1 MVRRRGI
8 KAFLR
13 SIEETWLGLE
23 APAAA
28 ERIVEDG
35 WTPDGPDAYCGR
47 CGGSVGPF
55 EQRPTHADGTPGGC
69 PRCVRRRLAWQR
81 AIRLGSYEGLL
92 RELVLDVKFRR
103 DRRAGGELGGL
114 LGEAVRVAV
123 EDAGLAGMPLVI
135 VPVPTTHRRRLGR
148 GIDHTLVLSRAVAG
162 VTGGRVV
169 RALDRAHRPP
179 QHELPTSSRRSNV
192 AGTFHRRPGFDLS
205 GRLVV
210 VVDDVRTTGATMTA
224 ACRALRNGSEKEIAR
239 PPVVWVAFAA
249 VAGKADPRQK

>member
-1 MVRRRGI
+1 M
-8 KAFLR
+8 
-13 SIEETWLGLE
+13 
-23 APAAA
+23 
-28 ERIVEDG
+28 
-35 WTPDGPDAYCGR
+35 
-47 CGGSVGPF
+47 
-55 EQRPTHADGTPGGC
+55 
-69 PRCVRRRLAWQR
+69 
-81 AIRLGSYEGLL
+81 

-103 DRRAGGELGGL
+103 DRRAGGVLGGL
-114 LGEAVRVAV
+114 LGEAVQSAMA
-123 EDAGLAGMPLVI
+123 DAALAGAEPMI

-162 VTGGRVV
+162 VVGGRVV

-192 AGTFHRRPGFDLS
+192 AGTFHRRPGFDLA

-224 ACRALRNGSEKEIAR
+224 ACRALRGNLAEEIER